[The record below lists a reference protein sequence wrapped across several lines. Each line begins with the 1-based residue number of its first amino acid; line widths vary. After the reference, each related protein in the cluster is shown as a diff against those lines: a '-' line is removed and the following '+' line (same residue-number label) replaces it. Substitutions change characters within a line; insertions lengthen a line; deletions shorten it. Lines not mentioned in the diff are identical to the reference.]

1 MNMPASPSPMSRST
15 PKVIALVL
23 VSLCLAWL
31 LRQYDAAALRLIDS
45 MSTVDYIQHQR
56 DLHSHSVYLHFLT
69 CLICGGFF
77 FGTIEFVAYMIA
89 NLSGRK
95 N

>member
-1 MNMPASPSPMSRST
+1 MARSI
-15 PKVIALVL
+15 PKVVALVL

-31 LRQYDAAALRLIDS
+31 LRQYDAAAMHLIDS
-45 MSTVDYIQHQR
+45 MSTADYFQHQR
-56 DLHSHSVYLHFLT
+56 DLHSHSIYLHFLT

-77 FGTIEFVAYMIA
+77 LGTIEFVAYMIA

-95 N
+95 S